1 MLFRSPVAAFTKNHR
16 EVPRAI
22 RRPWQN
28 TSKSRSPC
36 LRHGDLPGMWG
47 AGVLLGMDGSLCW
60 GVLRENY
67 YDDRTQNHS
76 DTDWNERSSYTQ
88 IRGLIGQ
95 SRFEGDK
102 EVSSGT
108 F

>member
-1 MLFRSPVAAFTKNHR
+1 
-16 EVPRAI
+16 
-22 RRPWQN
+22 
-28 TSKSRSPC
+28 
-36 LRHGDLPGMWG
+36 
-47 AGVLLGMDGSLCW
+47 MDGSLCW

-108 F
+108 